1 MEHSA
6 AEHTVTLTHTHETPA
21 PMGSALSCV
30 HAPSVSG
37 DAQQPAAPPAMVIAT
52 DGSLG
57 KLPISDP
64 PLASVSDVL
73 GSADA
78 AASPAFFVYN
88 SDASTR
94 QFTHTCKS
102 DKQEE
107 YPLVAVQT

>member
-1 MEHSA
+1 
-6 AEHTVTLTHTHETPA
+6 
-21 PMGSALSCV
+21 MGSALSCV

-52 DGSLG
+52 DGSLRE
-57 KLPISDP
+57 LPISDP